1 MFALVV
7 SISGGTQPGSTS
19 SSFPSEAA
27 PGHPNGDACGGPVPR
42 QADKVALPGSGWLRP
57 PGRGCSPEDALR
69 DGSRG
74 AQVTE
79 GPDGV
84 AARRIRLP
92 GPASPPA
99 GELAAAKLTAGELT
113 AGELATG
120 ELAAEELIA
129 EGPGL
134 LMGGRLDLAEITR
147 LTLAAIVPRF
157 AGRDGQLR

>member
-1 MFALVV
+1 M
-7 SISGGTQPGSTS
+7 
-19 SSFPSEAA
+19 
-27 PGHPNGDACGGPVPR
+27 
-42 QADKVALPGSGWLRP
+42 
-57 PGRGCSPEDALR
+57 
-69 DGSRG
+69 
-74 AQVTE
+74 
-79 GPDGV
+79 

-99 GELAAAKLTAGELT
+99 GELAAAKLT

-157 AGRDGQLR
+157 AEGAGVFVLEQIGRASCRERV